1 MAELADASD
10 SKSDSCKGV
19 WVRPPLR
26 APYQDC
32 VMRKDCDHTCNID
45 LLSRSAV
52 FLLEVLCCFLGAG
65 AIFASSLVRIRFFP
79 VPFTLQTLAIVLVS
93 IFFGKRRAIGSLLLF
108 ILMWGPLSP
117 TTIGYIIG
125 FFAVPFIINQN
136 SRKYGTLKLATR
148 ILMSL
153 LMVSFSGM
161 LILAHFVG
169 LKEAFVYGFLFF
181 VPAEILKTVIA
192 VAVIKFCKIR
202 K

>member
-26 APYQDC
+26 APGQDC
-32 VMRKDCDHTCNID
+32 VMKKICDHTCDIG
-45 LLSRSAV
+45 LFSRSAV
-52 FLLEVLCCFLGAG
+52 FLLELLRCFFGAG
-65 AIFASSLVRIRFFP
+65 AIFASSLVRIQFFP

-136 SRKYGTLKLATR
+136 SKKYGTFELIAK
-148 ILMSL
+148 ILGAL
-153 LMVSFSGM
+153 FVVSFSGA
-161 LILAHFVG
+161 LVLAHFMG
-169 LKEAFVYGFLFF
+169 LNEAFVYGFLFF
-181 VPAEILKTVIA
+181 IPAEILKTVIA
-192 VAVIKFCKIR
+192 VAVIKLCKIH

>member
-26 APYQDC
+26 APYQNC
-32 VMRKDCDHTCNID
+32 VMRKICDHTCD
-45 LLSRSAV
+45 VGLFSRSAV
-52 FLLEVLCCFLGAG
+52 FLLEVLGCFLGAG
-65 AIFASSLVRIRFFP
+65 AIFASSLVRIQFFP
-79 VPFTLQTLAIVLVS
+79 VPFTLQTLAVVLVS
-93 IFFGKRRAIGSLLLF
+93 IFLGKRRTIGSLLLF

-117 TTIGYIIG
+117 TTIGYIVG

-153 LMVSFSGM
+153 FVVSFSGA
-161 LILAHFVG
+161 LVLSHFVG
-169 LKEAFVYGFLFF
+169 INEAFIYGFLFF
-181 VPAEILKTVIA
+181 IPAEILKTVIA
-192 VAVIKFCKIR
+192 VAVIKLCKIH